1 MENVTARGD
10 LAHFSVCGELI
21 HANDTLRSVEFV
33 DCFRV
38 LLVFD
43 DWDELLVLLNDRHLL
58 NACERI

>member
-1 MENVTARGD
+1 MENVTTRGD
-10 LAHFSVCGELI
+10 LAHFSVSGELI
-21 HANDTLRSVEFV
+21 HADDTLRSVKFV
-33 DCFRV
+33 DFFRV